1 MICYY
6 HPDRPAVGICKY
18 CQRGLCADDAALVPS
33 TTLTVRAASGGTPAV
48 SPRRAPGPNGVRD
61 GRPGDDCLACK
72 GRHEEQVRGLN
83 LMEARGLLQ
92 ARRMGAGY
100 VRNAVFYSLVGILF
114 AGFGYLQLRFLG
126 LQAVFFMLIG
136 LFLLYAA
143 VANFVESRKYK

>member
-33 TTLTVRAASGGTPAV
+33 TTLTVRAAS
-48 SPRRAPGPNGVRD
+48 S